1 MSEHTAS
8 TLSALM
14 DDEASELDLRRS
26 LKELADDP
34 EQQQRWK
41 RYQAARA
48 VMQSQPTEF
57 LQLDISSAVSSAI
70 ADEESYKTQ
79 APGKGVLRPFAGFA
93 VAASVAAAV
102 FLAGPVLQNGGQ
114 VVTEP
119 QVAQQNFAPVQ
130 QSALPVIG
138 PAGAQ
143 QVSQG
148 SSAAEAPMNA
158 QELQQMQLRRAKLN
172 AYMSI
177 YAQQAALNSNSGML
191 PLARHAGYSPE

>member
-34 EQQQRWK
+34 SQQARWK

-48 VMQSQPTEF
+48 VMQAQPTEL
-57 LQLDISSAVSSAI
+57 LQLDISSAVSAAI
-70 ADEESYKTQ
+70 AEEETHQ
-79 APGKGVLRPFAGFA
+79 APAQPKGLLRPFAGFA

-102 FLAGPVLQNGGQ
+102 FLAGPLLQNNAA
-114 VVTEP
+114 VNEAMP
-119 QVAQQNFAPVQ
+119 VAQQAFEPAK
-130 QSALPVIG
+130 QSALPVVG
-138 PAGAQ
+138 GGAQ
-143 QVSQG
+143 LASQG
-148 SSAAEAPMNA
+148 STASVAPMTV
-158 QELQQMQLRRAKLN
+158 EERKQMQLRRAKLN

-191 PLARHAGYSPE
+191 PLARHASYAAE